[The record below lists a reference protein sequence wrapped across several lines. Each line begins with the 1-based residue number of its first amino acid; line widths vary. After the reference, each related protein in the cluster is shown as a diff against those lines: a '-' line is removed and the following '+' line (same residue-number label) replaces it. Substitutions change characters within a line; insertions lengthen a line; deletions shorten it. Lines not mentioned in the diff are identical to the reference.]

1 MPAKGREPDPNPIA
15 AAVNP
20 LVAPQDLAQSYI
32 EQGLTGKA
40 VPLLLTASAA
50 NPDDTLLFLKV
61 AALQAW
67 FGQEKELAA
76 TRQRILTF
84 AKGTNVRWTAA
95 CTAMACSI
103 LPSTDKAELEAVLAL
118 GRAGAKDLEGDW
130 VEGPWCLLALGMAE
144 YRSGNDAAADEAL
157 LAAADLDPNDPLLTG
172 TSAFYRAMSLFRQ
185 GKSDDARKL
194 AIEFATRMNPL
205 PADEQNPLAD
215 GVGVDHLILL
225 LAYKEAKASIKF
237 DAAPAVPAAP
247 KRK

>member
-1 MPAKGREPDPNPIA
+1 
-15 AAVNP
+15 VNP
-20 LVAPQDLAQSYI
+20 LVAPQDQAQSYI
-32 EQGLTGKA
+32 NQGLTGKA

-50 NPDDTLLFLKV
+50 HPNDTQLSLKV

-84 AKGTNVRWTAA
+84 AEGTNDRSTAER
-95 CTAMACSI
+95 TAKACSI

-118 GRAGAKDLEGDW
+118 GRAGAKDLEG
-130 VEGPWCLLALGMAE
+130 EAYGPWCLLARGMAE
-144 YRSGNDAAADEAL
+144 YRSGNDAADEVL
-157 LAAADLDPNDPLLTG
+157 LAAAEAAPNNPLLTG

-185 GKSDDARKL
+185 GKTDEASKL

-205 PADEQNPLAD
+205 PADEQNPLTGGANFH
-215 GVGVDHLILL
+215 HLILW

-237 DAAPAVPAAP
+237 DTAPAVPAAP